1 MNIVQKENTI
11 RGLSNGFNATL
22 LSAAVMEK
30 ISKNS
35 TKPPV
40 QCHVETIKSLKILA
54 KLNNRFHFFPSPF
67 QPVRILLRM
76 EDIAL

>member
-22 LSAAVMEK
+22 LSSAVMEK

-54 KLNNRFHFFPSPF
+54 KFNNRFHFLPSPF